1 MNDKI
6 DDKKAKKPGGPDS
19 PDGPGGVQHD
29 ARGNAV
35 WRWAVASGRHALDST
50 SLLLRRLEVPG
61 LKLEDDP
68 EVLKEKAEAQQ
79 PGDPAGP
86 PRTVGY
92 DPYGGA
98 STDAERSAGK
108 APNASAQP
116 SRPVTPSPVT
126 PPPGTKPPQAMKPP
140 GATKPATAPKPAPS
154 LLRRLF
160 RRD

>member
-1 MNDKI
+1 MGDN
-6 DDKKAKKPGGPDS
+6 DDKAAKKPDT
-19 PDGPGGVQHD
+19 PGGVQHD

-35 WRWAVASGRHALDST
+35 WKWAVESGRHAIEST
-50 SLLLRRLEVPG
+50 SQLLRRLEVPG

-68 EVLKEKAEAQQ
+68 EVLKEKAEAHE

-86 PRTVGY
+86 VRTVGY

-98 STDAERSAGK
+98 GAARSPGKVPKVAARPAPPAKPAQPAKSAPVAKPPLAAKSPAITK
-108 APNASAQP
+108 APTAAP
-116 SRPVTPSPVT
+116 S
-126 PPPGTKPPQAMKPP
+126 
-140 GATKPATAPKPAPS
+140 APS

>member
-1 MNDKI
+1 MGDK
-6 DDKKAKKPGGPDS
+6 DKDKTAKKPE
-19 PDGPGGVQHD
+19 GPGAVQHD

-35 WRWAVASGRHALDST
+35 WQWAVESGRHALETT
-50 SLLLRRLEVPG
+50 SQLLRRLEVPG

-68 EVLKEKAEAQQ
+68 EVQKEKEATRE

-86 PRTVGY
+86 LRSVGY

-98 STDAERSAGK
+98 GAGTGRSAGK
-108 APNASAQP
+108 LPKVAA
-116 SRPVTPSPVT
+116 R
-126 PPPGTKPPQAMKPP
+126 PPPPVAKPPTATKPPES
-140 GATKPATAPKPAPS
+140 TKPATVVTPAPS

>member
-1 MNDKI
+1 MDDKT
-6 DDKKAKKPGGPDS
+6 DDKKAKKAGGPDR

-35 WRWAVASGRHALDST
+35 WQWAVASGRHALDST

-86 PRTVGY
+86 PRTAGY
-92 DPYGGA
+92 DPYGG
-98 STDAERSAGK
+98 T
-108 APNASAQP
+108 PNAVAQP
-116 SRPVTPSPVT
+116 SRPVT
-126 PPPGTKPPQAMKPP
+126 PPPGTKPPQAMMPP
-140 GATKPATAPKPAPS
+140 EATKPATAPKPAPS